1 MATTTTNPVSNTSA
15 AANSA
20 AGTASSTTAT
30 NSLDSLSTDDFT
42 KMLVAE
48 LQNQDPTNPVTN
60 SELMQEV
67 SQIRSIQ
74 STDQLTST
82 LQSVQLGQSV
92 AAAGNLIGRAVQGND
107 AQGNAVSGTVSSV
120 SISNGNATLNVG
132 TSTLPLSNV
141 TQISVAGQ

>member
-1 MATTTTNPVSNTSA
+1 MATTTSSPVSNTSTTA
-15 AANSA
+15 GTSTSA
-20 AGTASSTTAT
+20 ASSATAT

-74 STDQLTST
+74 ATDGLTST
-82 LQSVQLGQSV
+82 LQSVLLGQSV
-92 AAAGNLIGRAVQGND
+92 ATAGNLIGRAVQGND
-107 AQGNAVSGTVSSV
+107 AQGNAVSGTVSFRV
-120 SISNGNATLNVG
+120 LDLPTAT
-132 TSTLPLSNV
+132 PH
-141 TQISVAGQ
+141 